1 MICSC
6 RPLNM
11 LLSATTKRYSSSNVN
26 LLQTIL
32 VRTYRRNVPTTY
44 APPRLM
50 SSHSSSSINQ
60 EELQKFRGTA
70 TQWWK
75 NNSEYTALRS
85 LNKLRVPLIKEISPT
100 AATTMYQP
108 LKGVRILDVG
118 CGGGI
123 LCEPLAR
130 LGAHV
135 VGIDPVQENIDAA
148 LLHRGEDHPDL
159 STLTYTCTTIE
170 EYSHQQREAFD
181 IVVASEVVEHVEKAN
196 IFLQDCCVALKPGGR
211 VLVTT
216 INRNLLSTLLVKY
229 AAEYMLRIVPP
240 GTHDEDKFVTPNELV
255 DMLRE
260 SGLVSINFRGMN
272 MNPLTYEWSWSQSL
286 LMNYAC
292 YASKPQ

>member
-1 MICSC
+1 
-6 RPLNM
+6 M
-11 LLSATTKRYSSSNVN
+11 LLSATTKRHSSSTVN
-26 LLQTIL
+26 LLQTIF
-32 VRTYRRNVPTTY
+32 VTTCRRNIPTTY
-44 APPRLM
+44 PPSRLM
-50 SSHSSSSINQ
+50 SSLSSSSINQ

-75 NNSEYTALRS
+75 NNSEYIALRS
-85 LNKLRVPLIKEISPT
+85 LNKLRVPLIKELAS
-100 AATTMYQP
+100 AVTTTCEP

-148 LLHRGEDHPDL
+148 LHHRGEDQHHL
-159 STLTYTCTTIE
+159 STLSYICTTIE
-170 EYSHQQREAFD
+170 DYSQQQREAFD
-181 IVVASEVVEHVEKAN
+181 IVVASEVIEHVERAN

-216 INRNLLSTLLVKY
+216 INRNLLSTLAVKY
-229 AAEYMLRIVPP
+229 AAEYVLRILPP
-240 GTHDEDKFVTPNELV
+240 GTHAEDKFVTPNELV

-260 SGLVSINFRGMN
+260 SGLVSVNFRGMN
-272 MNPLTYEWSWSQSL
+272 INPLTYEWSWTQSL
-286 LMNYAC
+286 LMNYVC
-292 YASKPQ
+292 YASKPL